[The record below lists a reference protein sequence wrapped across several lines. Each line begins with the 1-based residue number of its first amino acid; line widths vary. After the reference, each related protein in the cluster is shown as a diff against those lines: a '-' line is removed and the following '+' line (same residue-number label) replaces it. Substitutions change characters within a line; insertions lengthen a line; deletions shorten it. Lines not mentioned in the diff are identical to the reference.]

1 MFSLCNVGFGLIPAT
16 IAKSSNAAIGIA
28 FICIPPQM
36 FPRTFVGAVLFDL
49 IITSFSSMTALTLSI
64 PMFRKYKKLKEIPK
78 IKAIKI
84 DTKTQLEKTQPSQ
97 HNKNI
102 LDPK

>member
-16 IAKSSNAAIGIA
+16 IAKFSNAAIGIA

-49 IITSFSSMTALTLSI
+49 IIASFSSMTALTLSI
-64 PMFRKYKKLKEIPK
+64 PMFRKYKKLKHNSKKHNLHNTTK
-78 IKAIKI
+78 IY
-84 DTKTQLEKTQPSQ
+84 
-97 HNKNI
+97 
-102 LDPK
+102 